1 MISRLNNAN
10 RPMKIITERNFADDD
25 DEDQGVTG
33 VDSIVSIETIVP
45 DGNSVKFLPR
55 NAHAN
60 NQ

>member
-1 MISRLNNAN
+1 
-10 RPMKIITERNFADDD
+10 MKIITERNFADDD